1 MPDLTRQEVI
11 KLAALSTGDGLN
23 LCGVDLYG

>member
-11 KLAALSTGDGLN
+11 KLAAISRREGIN